1 MILLPCR
8 DTAVKKMQFL
18 LHSAYK
24 ESSYSET
31 STQEG
36 LTLHFRSRYVV
47 HKTEINPCKQIRVG
61 HKPFKDEILFLYLK
75 TKFVPHRNHSQL

>member
-1 MILLPCR
+1 MMLLPCR
-8 DTAVKKMQFL
+8 DFAVEKMQAF

-36 LTLHFRSRYVV
+36 HTLHFRSRYDV

-61 HKPFKDEILFLYLK
+61 HESFKD
-75 TKFVPHRNHSQL
+75 